1 MKEIQRRAE
10 YVCRA
15 LYFFGKDFCC
25 LWTYAVYKVT
35 VFQERLGVLAAF
47 LIKPPE
53 HPRADRVRPHF
64 FRVR

>member
-35 VFQERLGVLAAF
+35 VFQERLGVPAAF
-47 LIKPPE
+47 LLKPPE
-53 HPRADRVRPHF
+53 QAPLPYPQAARHKR
-64 FRVR
+64 